1 MRRRRQE
8 SAFFF
13 FSPAVSDVSVNCSGY
28 HTRSTS
34 RLWND
39 LLIPGM
45 CVCACVPACVR
56 VCVCALGRHREREV
70 MPLSAGISRKPFHV
84 WTWHWT
90 GPCGITPIAEAAEG
104 EEKRGGKAEAGK
116 TAGARL
122 LKEKWS
128 GKESAGTRGGTP
140 SPRPH
145 TAPWYHS
152 VDKKIYWMFCR
163 NDGKLDHGE
172 KREGRESERRV
183 DEGEDWVLSPC
194 MKPN

>member
-13 FSPAVSDVSVNCSGY
+13 FQSSCIRCVRKLQRVSHQVNQQAVKWLVDPRDV
-28 HTRSTS
+28 
-34 RLWND
+34 
-39 LLIPGM
+39 
-45 CVCACVPACVR
+45 CVCVRACVR